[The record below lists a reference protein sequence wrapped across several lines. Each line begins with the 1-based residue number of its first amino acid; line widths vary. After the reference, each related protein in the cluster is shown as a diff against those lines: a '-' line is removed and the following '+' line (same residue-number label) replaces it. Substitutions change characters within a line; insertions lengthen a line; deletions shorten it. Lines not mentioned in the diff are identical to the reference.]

1 VIHDLETGAQVYI
14 PSHGDR
20 GVGAIAL
27 HPDKT
32 FLAVGEKGENP
43 VIAIYTIPDFKL
55 VRMLRNGTH
64 RAYSCLAFSAKGDKL
79 ASVGSNPDYMLT
91 VWKWRQETTI
101 LRSKA
106 FSSDVYRV
114 SFAAGNDGQLTTCG
128 AGHIRFWKV
137 GTVLLTFC

>member
-1 VIHDLETGAQVYI
+1 MQTYI
-14 PSHGDR
+14 SSHGNR

-27 HPDKT
+27 HPERT
-32 FLAVGEKGENP
+32 HLAVGEKGEMP
-43 VIAIYTIPDFKL
+43 VIAIYSLPELKL
-55 VRMLRNGTH
+55 IRVLKNGTQ
-64 RAYSCLAFSAKGDKL
+64 RGYSCLTFNAKGDKL
-79 ASVGSNPDYMLT
+79 ASVGSDPDFMLT
-91 VWKWRQETTI
+91 IWNWRKEVTM

-137 GTVLLTFC
+137 RSIFQDSTCSMS